1 MRPVR
6 VALAQVS
13 PRLGD
18 LDANMN
24 LVLAKA
30 RSAERAGAQVVVFPE
45 LALNGYVLRDIV
57 PEVAIPTVGPRFA
70 PLLEASRRIDIV
82 VGFAEEAPGHRF
94 HNAAAYLSGGRVL
107 HVHRK
112 IYLPNYGLFQE
123 GRDFAPGE
131 RLRAFDAPYGRAGI
145 LICEDCWHPTSAWL
159 LAHQGAE
166 VLFVLSNGPTR
177 GARPGRGITSV
188 RVWHD
193 LLKVTAQFETS
204 FIVYVNR
211 VGYEDGLNFGGGSE
225 AFDPFGRTVAALAP
239 LDEAMAVAELDPEV
253 LRRARTAY
261 PLLRDDDLELVRREL
276 ERIRQIRY
284 GLPQIVD
291 PAEAGA
297 AERPAVPGSGGTPKG
312 ARGRKGTAP

>member
-18 LDANMN
+18 LGKNVE
-24 LVLAKA
+24 LVLATS

-45 LALNGYVLRDIV
+45 LALSGYVLRDIV
-57 PEVAIPTVGPRFA
+57 PEVAIATVGQGFA
-70 PLLEASRRIDIV
+70 PLLAASRRIDIV
-82 VGFAEEAPGHRF
+82 VGFVEEAPGHRF
-94 HNAAAYLSGGRVL
+94 HNAAAYLSEGRVV

-131 RLRAFDAPYGRAGI
+131 RLRAFDTPYGRAGI
-145 LICEDCWHPTSAWL
+145 LICEDCWHPTTAWL

-166 VLFVLSNGPTR
+166 MLFVLSNGPTR

-188 RVWHD
+188 QVWHE
-193 LLKVTAQFETS
+193 LLKVTAQFETA

-225 AFDPFGRTVAALAP
+225 VLDPFGRTVCALPP
-239 LDEAMAVAELDPEV
+239 LDEAMTVAELDPEV

-276 ERIRQIRY
+276 ERIRQTRY
-284 GLPQIVD
+284 ELPE
-291 PAEAGA
+291 PEESAEASAAQPSGASGARRTPRSARSRRGA
-297 AERPAVPGSGGTPKG
+297 AL
-312 ARGRKGTAP
+312 